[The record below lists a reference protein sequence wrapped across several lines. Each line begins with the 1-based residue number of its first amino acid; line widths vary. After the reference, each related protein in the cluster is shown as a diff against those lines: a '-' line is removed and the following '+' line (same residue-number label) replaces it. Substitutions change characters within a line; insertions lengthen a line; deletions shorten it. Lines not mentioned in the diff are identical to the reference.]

1 MPGDIEAEAMNSSG
15 TRVTYT
21 VTALDN
27 VDGPL
32 IPVCSPASGST
43 FALGPTTVSCT
54 ATDSSGNSAS
64 GSFTVTVR
72 DTTPPVVTVP
82 ASMIVEATS
91 PIGAILT
98 FHVTSTDLVDPS
110 PTVSCSPPSGSTFAL
125 GPTTVSCTATDSS
138 GNSASGSFAVTVRD
152 TTPPALTLPPNIF
165 ADATRPNGAILTFHV
180 TAPALV
186 APSPP

>member
-54 ATDSSGNSAS
+54 ATDSSGTSAS
-64 GSFTVTVR
+64 GFFTLTGR
-72 DTTPPVVTVP
+72 ATTPP
-82 ASMIVEATS
+82 
-91 PIGAILT
+91 G
-98 FHVTSTDLVDPS
+98 F
-110 PTVSCSPPSGSTFAL
+110 
-125 GPTTVSCTATDSS
+125 
-138 GNSASGSFAVTVRD
+138 
-152 TTPPALTLPPNIF
+152 TLPPNLL
-165 ADATRPNGAILTFHV
+165 ADATRAIRAIPTLGVGA
-180 TAPALV
+180 
-186 APSPP
+186 

>member
-32 IPVCSPASGST
+32 IPFCSPASGST

-72 DTTPPVVTVP
+72 DTTPPALTLP
-82 ASMIVEATS
+82 PSIIADATS
-91 PIGAILT
+91 PIGAMLT
-98 FHVTSTDLVDPS
+98 FDVTSTDFVDPS
-110 PTVSCSPPSGSTFAL
+110 PS
-125 GPTTVSCTATDSS
+125 
-138 GNSASGSFAVTVRD
+138 
-152 TTPPALTLPPNIF
+152 
-165 ADATRPNGAILTFHV
+165 
-180 TAPALV
+180 
-186 APSPP
+186 